1 MKRVPSKV
9 KAPDRPPRLPRLSG
23 AEHRILELL
32 ASDGELYGLQL
43 VERSQGRLKRGTVYV
58 TLQRME
64 EKGLVESR
72 VESRDPPLPGLPRR
86 LYRPTRSGLSL
97 LRAIELAAAA
107 FFDPEFQA

>member
-1 MKRVPSKV
+1 MKRASG
-9 KAPDRPPRLPRLSG
+9 KASSPARLQRLPRLSG

-64 EKGLVESR
+64 DKGLVESR
-72 VESRDPPLPGLPRR
+72 LESRDPPLPGLPRR
-86 LYRPTRSGLSL
+86 LYRPTRSGLAL

-107 FFDPEFQA
+107 FFDPEFQT